1 MTKRR
6 QSQPVHVLDVA
17 AYILANHTRNTPI
30 LAWKMH
36 KLIYY
41 CQVYQMIA
49 EGMPFF
55 NEKIMATSKGIVINE
70 LCPLHKNQLYVGDS
84 SQGNLNHLSL
94 RQIDLIGDVMKKY
107 GSKTV
112 EELDALIQ
120 AESPWKQARAQ
131 TKGDKVPVEITLSSI
146 LECYR
151 K

>member
-17 AYILANHTRNTPI
+17 AYILANHTRNTPV

-41 CQVYQMIA
+41 CQVYQLRA
-49 EGMPFF
+49 EGIPLF
-55 NEKIMATSKGIVINE
+55 NEKIMATSKGVVINE

-94 RQIDLIGDVMKKY
+94 RQIDIIGEVMKKY
-107 GSKTV
+107 GSTSF

-120 AESPWKQARAQ
+120 SESPWKQARNQ
-131 TKGDKVPVEITLSSI
+131 TNDPKVPVEITNWI
-146 LECYR
+146 LLD
-151 K
+151 